1 MPNLKKTHPMDELKL
16 KLEQIIDIVP
26 PKSKIFYL
34 DYPIYSNGG
43 DLLIMKGAEA
53 FFKRFDIKVVDR
65 YCVHDFHENVQI
77 PEDCIIV
84 MSGGGNFG
92 DLYDSH
98 QNLREQVVQNY
109 PRNKI
114 VILPQTIFYKAEE
127 NIRKTADIFN
137 RHSRLYVYVRDES
150 SYKLATTYF
159 TNVHVAL
166 LPDMAHQLWK
176 ISTSAAP
183 KKERLNFLR
192 TDIEINNEQEDA
204 VIQGDNVDWA
214 SLFNRYEKK
223 LIFLIASAL
232 RKRRGRKM
240 LQFIWKIYS
249 DYLVRK
255 AIRCFAQYETIHT
268 SRLHGHIL
276 SCLMAKP
283 NVLIDNSYGKNS
295 GYYQLWTHE
304 VNTANMAGSAK
315 GGTSVEQGFRET
327 TTATV

>member
-1 MPNLKKTHPMDELKL
+1 MPNVQRTHPMDELKQRL
-16 KLEQIIDIVP
+16 SQLLEAIP

-34 DYPIYSNGG
+34 DYPVYSNGG
-43 DLLIMKGAEA
+43 DLLIMKGALA
-53 FFKRFDIKVVDR
+53 FFKSNDIQVTDS
-65 YCVHDFHENVQI
+65 YSVHDFHEDVRI
-77 PEDCIIV
+77 PEDHIIV

-98 QNLREQVVQNY
+98 QRLRELVVQKY

-114 VILPQTIFYKAEE
+114 VILPQTIFYKDVA
-127 NIRKTADIFN
+127 NLQKTAELFN
-137 RHSRLYVYVRDES
+137 RHSNLYVYTRDES

-159 TNVHVAL
+159 TRAHVGL

-176 ISTSAAP
+176 IQTPVTA
-183 KKERLNFLR
+183 KKAKLNFLR
-192 TDIEINNEQEDA
+192 TDIETNAEQSDI
-204 VIQGDNVDWA
+204 VVQGDTVDWA
-214 SLFNRYEKK
+214 SLYNRYEKK
-223 LIFLIASAL
+223 MIFLMANAL
-232 RKRRGRKM
+232 RKRKARKLM
-240 LQFIWKIYS
+240 QFAWNVYS

-255 AIRCFAQYETIHT
+255 AVRLFAQYEMIHT

-283 NVLIDNSYGKNS
+283 NILIDNSYGKNS

-315 GGTSVEQGFRET
+315 GNMSLDHGYKET
-327 TTATV
+327 VTV

>member
-1 MPNLKKTHPMDELKL
+1 MPNSQRTHPMDELKQRL
-16 KLEQIIDIVP
+16 KQILEVVP
-26 PKSKIFYL
+26 PKSKIFYI
-34 DYPIYSNGG
+34 DYPVYSNGG

-53 FFKRFDIKVVDR
+53 FFKSYEIQVVDR
-65 YCVHDFHENVQI
+65 YSVHDFHDGVQI
-77 PEDCIIV
+77 PEDYIIV

-98 QNLREQVVQNY
+98 QNLREMVVQNY

-114 VILPQTIFYKAEE
+114 VILPQTIFYKDTA
-127 NIRKTADIFN
+127 NIQKTADIFN
-137 RHSRLYVYVRDES
+137 RHSRLYVYARDNS
-150 SYKLATTYF
+150 SYELATTYF
-159 TNVHVAL
+159 TNVHVGL

-176 ISTSAAP
+176 ISTSTVP
-183 KKERLNFLR
+183 KKGRLNFLR
-192 TDIEINNEQEDA
+192 TDIEINIDQEDT
-204 VIQGDNVDWA
+204 VIQGDSVDWA

-223 LIFLIASAL
+223 LIFLTASAL

-240 LQFIWKIYS
+240 LQFVWKLYS
-249 DYLVRK
+249 SYLVRK
-255 AIRCFAQYETIHT
+255 AIRLFAKYEVIHT

-304 VNTANMAGSAK
+304 VNTANMAGSTK
-315 GGTSVEQGFRET
+315 GRTTVEQGFRET